1 MKVARFEHAGSFRY
15 GTVADDVITPLRE
28 DVSLSE
34 ILGLAATAPAELGE
48 LPTSGEELPVS
59 DVRLV
64 SLIERPGKILGIGLN
79 YRDHAA
85 ETGREPPSVQTWF
98 NKQSSSINDPF
109 GQVWLPAVSDALD
122 YETELVVVI
131 GRRGRHV
138 PRDRAHEIIAG
149 YMCGC
154 DYSVRDWQRATP
166 TMIMGKGFDTH
177 APVGPWLT
185 TADEI
190 DNLAALRLRC
200 LVNGEVR
207 QDGLAGDMIFDI
219 SAQIEHLTKAF
230 PLEPGDLLFTG
241 TPAGVGVARTPPAF
255 LKDGDV
261 VRVEIDGLG
270 AIEQRIAKEQAE
282 TAIG

>member
-1 MKVARFEHAGSFRY
+1 MKVARFQHAGSFRY
-15 GTVADDVITPLRE
+15 GTVFDDVITPLRE
-28 DVSLSE
+28 DVSISE
-34 ILGLAATAPAELGE
+34 ILGLASTSPGAIGD
-48 LPTSGEELPVS
+48 LPTSDEALAVS

-79 YRDHAA
+79 YKDHAA
-85 ETGREPPSVQTWF
+85 ETGREPPSVQMWF

-109 GQVWLPAVSDALD
+109 GDVWLPAVSDALD

-138 PRDRAHEIIAG
+138 PGDRAHEIIAG

-185 TADEI
+185 TADEVE
-190 DNLAALRLRC
+190 DLSALRLRC
-200 LVNGEVR
+200 LVNGDVR

-219 SAQIEHLTKAF
+219 AAQIEHLTKAF

-241 TPAGVGVARTPPAF
+241 TPAGVGVARTPPQF
-255 LKDGDV
+255 LEDGDV

-270 AIEQRIAKEQAE
+270 AIEQRIVKEEAE
-282 TAIG
+282 THIG

>member
-15 GTVADDVITPLRE
+15 GTVRDDVITPLRE

-34 ILGLAATAPAELGE
+34 LLALAASDPAAISDLPVAGERLG
-48 LPTSGEELPVS
+48 VS
-59 DVRLV
+59 DVRLA

-79 YRDHAA
+79 YKDHAA
-85 ETGREPPSVQTWF
+85 ETGREPPSVQMWF
-98 NKQSSSINDPF
+98 NKQSTCINDPF
-109 GQVWLPAVSDALD
+109 ADVLLPAVSDALD

-138 PRDRAHEIIAG
+138 PRERAHEIIAG

-154 DYSVRDWQRATP
+154 DFSVRDWQRATP

-177 APVGPWLT
+177 GPVGPWLT

-190 DNLAALRLRC
+190 KDLPSLGLRC
-200 LVNGEVR
+200 LVNGELR
-207 QDGLAGDMIFDI
+207 QDGRAGDMIFDI
-219 SAQIEHLTKAF
+219 PAQIEHLTKAF

-255 LKDGDV
+255 VKDGDV
-261 VRVEIDGLG
+261 VRVEIDQLG
-270 AIEQRIAKEQAE
+270 AIEQRIVKEKAE
-282 TAIG
+282 TRIG